1 MTDTFKS
8 YSIYANGAK
17 YGIAQGHDY
26 DRENN
31 AELQIGD
38 GEVLGVSQAVPTGQL
53 VCSSVIPFGGNN
65 VHKLLEDAFE
75 RRTPVQIG
83 IGVVAGEIHKVDAF
97 VTKIMLKSDTVKG
110 TCTGSIT
117 FLFGKVKRTG

>member
-1 MTDTFKS
+1 MADTFKS
-8 YSIYANGAK
+8 FSVYANGAK
-17 YGIAQGHDY
+17 YGTAQGHAY

-38 GEVLGVSQAVPTGQL
+38 GEVLGVSTAVPTGQI
-53 VCSSVIPFGGNN
+53 VCDTVVPFGGNN

-75 RRTPVQIG
+75 SRKPVKLG
-83 IGVVAGEIHKVDAF
+83 IGVVNGEIHKVDAY
-97 VTKIMLKSDTVKG
+97 VTKINLKSDTVKG

-117 FLFGKVKRTG
+117 FIFGKVKRTG

>member
-1 MTDTFKS
+1 MSDTFKS
-8 YSIYANGAK
+8 FSIYANGTK
-17 YGIAQGHDY
+17 YGTAQGHAY

-38 GEVLGVSQAVPTGQL
+38 GVVLGVSSAVPTGQL
-53 VCSSVIPFGGNN
+53 VSDAVVPFGGNN

-75 RRTPVQIG
+75 NRTPVKLG
-83 IGVVAGEIHKVDAF
+83 IGVLAGEIHKVDAW
-97 VTKIMLKSDTVKG
+97 VTKINLKSDTVKG
-110 TCTGSIT
+110 TCNGSIT